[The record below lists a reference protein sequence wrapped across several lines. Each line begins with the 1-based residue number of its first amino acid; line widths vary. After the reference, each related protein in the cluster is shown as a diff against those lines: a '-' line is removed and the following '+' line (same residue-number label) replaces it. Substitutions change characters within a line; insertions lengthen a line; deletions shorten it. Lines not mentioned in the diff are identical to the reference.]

1 MTNYAVAGTV
11 SDQLAAGETV
21 TFTITAPDGTTVA
34 PQTALTLADLSW
46 SDAFADATTIQTGT
60 YLVAAHGDADAKFTA
75 WDATG
80 SDVVSPT
87 PVPRTG
93 TVSLTVTP

>member
-1 MTNYAVAGTV
+1 MTNYAVSGTV
-11 SDQLAAGETV
+11 SDQVAAGETV

-34 PQTALTLADLSW
+34 PQTAQTLADLSW
-46 SDAFADATTIQTGT
+46 SDSFADATTIQTGT
-60 YLVAAHGDADAKFTA
+60 YTVAAHGDADAKFTA

-80 SDVVSPT
+80 TYTVAPA
-87 PVPRTG
+87 PVTRTG